1 MFEINQK
8 DIKHLEVY
16 LNDYL
21 HEVFPEIWNIDT
33 LRYLIKEQNNK
44 HFPRQKLVPRK
55 YTFGRYERD
64 FTK

>member
-21 HEVFPEIWNIDT
+21 HEVFPEDMEY
-33 LRYLIKEQNNK
+33 RYIKVFDKRAE
-44 HFPRQKLVPRK
+44 
-55 YTFGRYERD
+55 
-64 FTK
+64 